1 MALVHQ
7 CVVANRFSFDTT
19 ALSLGC
25 TFPCYWA
32 NDASKQEYWHE
43 NDHEYVQDQDHDHDH
58 KHMTKCLIQI
68 HWDRVAS
75 SSRFWWW
82 MTNDVSNLEASSN
95 GGALL
100 PFKSRTWAALNH
112 NLVLLHNHT
121 TNKINLQIFAMKLCL
136 LFQTAWVPS
145 RKPVGEGEDVE
156 GVRQGWPSWKHSLPL
171 LLPFC
176 KWSLCYTNPLQLMS
190 DITVPLCTSY
200 AEAELS

>member
-1 MALVHQ
+1 M
-7 CVVANRFSFDTT
+7 FDTNT
-19 ALSLGC
+19 LGSCCIFLPLLVVDDKRCEQPRSLDQG
-25 TFPCYWA
+25 
-32 NDASKQEYWHE
+32 HE
-43 NDHEYVQDQDHDHDH
+43 FDHEYHRDHDND
-58 KHMTKCLIQI
+58 
-68 HWDRVAS
+68 WYRVAS
-75 SSRFWWW
+75 SSSHWW

-121 TNKINLQIFAMKLCL
+121 TNKINLQIFAMKLYL

-156 GVRQGWPSWKHSLPL
+156 GVRQAWPSWKHSLPL

-176 KWSLCYTNPLQLMS
+176 K
-190 DITVPLCTSY
+190 
-200 AEAELS
+200 